1 MYTVFVI
8 GTIASGKSTA
18 ARYFERLGARRIDL
32 DRFAKDLYVPGS
44 ELVDEL
50 AAEFGVEVITEDGG
64 IDAKSLAARAF
75 ETAESTAR
83 LNEIVHPVLRDRLT
97 QMLLPVP
104 CVSMAAPR
112 YPFTVIEASVPEAV
126 RDLFQL
132 ADEVLAIVAPI
143 ETRRSRA
150 IERGMDPADF
160 DRRAALQPSDEEIAA
175 MATAVIENTFEDED
189 GFTAALGHWL
199 VAHGVAIDLDD
210 AAVPHA

>member
-1 MYTVFVI
+1 MDTVFLI
-8 GTIASGKSTA
+8 GSIASGKSTA

-50 AAEFGVEVITEDGG
+50 AAEFGVEVVTEEGG
-64 IDAKSLAARAF
+64 IDTKRLAARAF

-97 QMLLPVP
+97 QVLFPVP

-112 YPFTVIEASVPEAV
+112 YPFTVIEASVPAAV
-126 RDLFQL
+126 RDLFPL
-132 ADEVLAIVAPI
+132 ADEVLAIVAPL
-143 ETRRSRA
+143 EVRRSRA
-150 IERGMDPADF
+150 IGRGMDPADF

-175 MATAVIENTFEDED
+175 MATSVIENTFEDED
-189 GFTAALGHWL
+189 DFTDALGQWL
-199 VAHGVAIDLDD
+199 FARGVAIDATDT
-210 AAVPHA
+210 AVSHA